1 MYNTVNGISLEV
13 DDFLV
18 LYWDQSVE
26 LHYYEV
32 KGADMQTFSV
42 VSFLFSSCKT
52 ELAGFLSYFCA
63 CVIALIAKM
72 FQPTV

>member
-1 MYNTVNGISLEV
+1 MYKYLNGISLGV

-18 LYWDQSVE
+18 LFWDQSVE

-32 KGADMQTFSV
+32 NGADIFSCI
-42 VSFLFSSCKT
+42 FFFSSCKA
-52 ELAGFLSYFCA
+52 ELAGFLSYFGA

-72 FQPTV
+72 FQPIV